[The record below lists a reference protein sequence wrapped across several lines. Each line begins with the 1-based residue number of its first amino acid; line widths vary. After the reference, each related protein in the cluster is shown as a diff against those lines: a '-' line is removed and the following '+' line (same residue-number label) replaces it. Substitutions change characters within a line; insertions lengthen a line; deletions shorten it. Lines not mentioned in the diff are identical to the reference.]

1 MATRFKQH
9 IILILLLFSSL
20 MYANVNP
27 VEPTKPNPSEASETA
42 CLLPAPAMFWV
53 NDVGTTWAQLSW
65 TPVSGAFQYL
75 IITRDV
81 PFGNVLNVV
90 YISAAF
96 NSAIITPLPPG
107 TTCQSEIWSVCQNG
121 VSGPTSRFSPEFGT
135 PILDVVDCGIWNTEG
150 LVEDCTMRG
159 PNPINGCEISNVNG
173 VGVAFRV
180 SDVPN
185 SPFNYRFF
193 RVVKD
198 NSLLHVIKHP
208 LTIGNRSWE
217 FELAAGGTKVEVFNN
232 GTSVGHFSTNN
243 PTAGGT
249 KKLYWTDGPTGG
261 NTVIR
266 KMNGSVPGNCEPPE
280 GLIFDGS
287 WVDEVDDSEQYLT
300 ATPNPFTNFLDIKIP
315 YATEE
320 NDVLM
325 SLYDL
330 QGRLVISI
338 KVPGG
343 NQTQSIS
350 TQDLKPGLYF
360 LRVDTGDK
368 SETIKLIKTQ

>member
-53 NDVGTTWAQLSW
+53 NNVGTTWAQLSW

-81 PFGNVLNVV
+81 PFGNVLNVL

-96 NSAIITPLPPG
+96 NSATITPLPPG

-135 PILDVVDCGIWNTEG
+135 PILDVLECGVWNTENLIPTSCEMG
-150 LVEDCTMRG
+150 LEWA
-159 PNPINGCEISNVNG
+159 NGCEISNDENI
-173 VGVAFRV
+173 GVAFRV
-180 SDVPN
+180 SDDSSNP
-185 SPFNYRFF
+185 SSWRYF
-193 RVVKD
+193 RVSKEGD
-198 NSLLHVIKHP
+198 ILHVIKHP
-208 LTIGNRSWE
+208 NNHGSINWN
-217 FELAAGGTKVEVFNN
+217 FVLANAGANVKVTRN
-232 GTSVGHFSTNN
+232 GAEVGHFSTNA
-243 PTAGGT
+243 PSAGGI
-249 KKLYWTDGPTGG
+249 KKLYWTDGPPTR
-261 NTVIR
+261 TFIR